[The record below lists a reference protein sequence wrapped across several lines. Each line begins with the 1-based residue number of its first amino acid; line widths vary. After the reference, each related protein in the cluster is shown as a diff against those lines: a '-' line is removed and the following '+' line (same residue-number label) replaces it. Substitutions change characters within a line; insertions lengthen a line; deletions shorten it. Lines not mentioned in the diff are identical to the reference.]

1 MGDLVRFRSIVE
13 PWTPGATGGLMI
25 ALVPEAD
32 ARTLGGLRQ
41 VRVSGTINGAA
52 FTSNV
57 MPRGGG
63 RLALSV
69 SKAMLTAA
77 RARPGGE
84 IDVEMSKVEKDV
96 T

>member
-1 MGDLVRFRSIVE
+1 LVE
-13 PWTPGATGGLMI
+13 PWKPGATGGLMI
-25 ALVPEAD
+25 ALVPDAE
-32 ARTLGGLRQ
+32 ARTLGGLKQ
-41 VRVSGTINGAA
+41 VRVTGTINGAA

-77 RARPGGE
+77 RVNPGDE
-84 IDVEMSKVEKDV
+84 IDVEIAKVEKPEP